1 MCRFAWFVAAAPA
14 PGRSSLR
21 TKAVLAVVIVAV
33 VVAAILLVARKTVQ
47 TSVRETNGSESAAAG
62 PRVPVLV
69 ELFTSE
75 GCSSCPPADALLS
88 RLERSQAVPGVEVI
102 ALSEHV
108 DYWNRLG
115 WSDPYSSAEFSTRQ
129 NEYAGA
135 FKTDDVYTPQM
146 IVDGHTQFV
155 GSNEAEARRAIA
167 DSARDKK
174 TAVIVSIVSERER
187 SIVISVRVD
196 SLPGVSKDD
205 SADVMLAITES
216 GLRSNVTRG
225 ENSGRVLNHVAVVR
239 KLSPIGELSP
249 IVEIDSQKP
258 VAFTAQPVVELGKTW
273 KRNDLKAIA
282 FIQERSSRR
291 VLGSASL
298 SLAK

>member
-1 MCRFAWFVAAAPA
+1 MYKLLFTTLALTTGLVGIFLTARSTLPSEN
-14 PGRSSLR
+14 PGPSD
-21 TKAVLAVVIVAV
+21 
-33 VVAAILLVARKTVQ
+33 
-47 TSVRETNGSESAAAG
+47 GAG
-62 PRVPVLV
+62 PNRPPSPVLV

-88 RLERSQAVPGVEVI
+88 RLEQSQAVPGAEVI

-146 IVDGHTQFV
+146 IVDGRTQFV
-155 GSNEAEARRAIA
+155 GSNEDEARRAIA
-167 DSARDKK
+167 DSARDVKA
-174 TAVIVSIVSERER
+174 AVSVSIVSERER

-196 SLPGVSKDD
+196 SLPGVNKDD

-239 KLSPIGELSP
+239 KLFPIG
-249 IVEIDSQKP
+249 EIDSQKP
-258 VAFTAQPVVELGKTW
+258 VAFAAQPVVELGKAW
-273 KRNDLKAIA
+273 KRDDLKAIA

-291 VLGSASL
+291 VLGAASL
-298 SLAK
+298 KLAK